1 MRVIPSQTRRGQ
13 RALTLSLYLLQNSY
27 WKSHL
32 APMTS
37 FPVPVPI
44 DVTSSSSPDDI
55 KIGSSPMTAFPLLD
69 FKIVIL
75 SHIMR
80 QFHFEL
86 NDELNF
92 EGGVKLCQ
100 EAGGQ
105 IATPASME
113 ENKALTKLIKSDGMA
128 YLDASGNP
136 VKITNWAPG
145 EPSNDQ
151 DDEDC
156 SAITS
161 DGTWSDNIPD
171 TLTPSPYFLI
181 LLKIFNFAKG

>member
-1 MRVIPSQTRRGQ
+1 
-13 RALTLSLYLLQNSY
+13 
-27 WKSHL
+27 
-32 APMTS
+32 MTS

-86 NDELNF
+86 SFQFTHWSKHGQKKFATKDDELNF

-161 DGTWSDNIPD
+161 DGTWSDVLRAIICQ
-171 TLTPSPYFLI
+171 FKLI
-181 LLKIFNFAKG
+181 

>member
-1 MRVIPSQTRRGQ
+1 MKIITKLEEQIQALKLSISNPDKRFQFTHWSKHGQ
-13 RALTLSLYLLQNSY
+13 KKFAT
-27 WKSHL
+27 K
-32 APMTS
+32 
-37 FPVPVPI
+37 
-44 DVTSSSSPDDI
+44 D
-55 KIGSSPMTAFPLLD
+55 
-69 FKIVIL
+69 
-75 SHIMR
+75 
-80 QFHFEL
+80 
-86 NDELNF
+86 DELNF

-128 YLDASGNP
+128 YLGLNDKKKEGTFEDASGNP

-161 DGTWSDNIPD
+161 DGTWSDVLCTGSYTIICQFME
-171 TLTPSPYFLI
+171 Y
-181 LLKIFNFAKG
+181 